1 MKRSKLS
8 EAQIAL
14 IASAGRGTDPGFAG
28 LPQGGHFGRD
38 VVQMERYGGL
48 TPLEDAVA
56 TLERECGNF
65 GYPTTIRDQ
74 SSEFISRDLDQK
86 GVELDFSRPGKPMD
100 YALTSRSRKVGAE
113 SP

>member
-1 MKRSKLS
+1 
-8 EAQIAL
+8 
-14 IASAGRGTDPGFAG
+14 
-28 LPQGGHFGRD
+28 
-38 VVQMERYGGL
+38 MERYGGL

-113 SP
+113 CLNAHWFLSLGDAQAKMKE